1 MNKRWGF
8 TTTAIHGGK
17 IADTHKSVAAPIYQ
31 TATYYYDTA
40 EEGARLGQEIPPG
53 FVYTRWSN
61 PTTRALE
68 EKMALLEGA
77 EDALATASG
86 MGAVSCA
93 VLTALK
99 RGDHAIAP
107 SAIYQATYQL
117 FAEMLPSYGI
127 ETTLLPDTDTQSY
140 ERALRSNTRL
150 LFIETPN
157 NPMLAITDAAKVASL
172 ARAHGA
178 MTIADN
184 TWATPYNHMPISDGV
199 DAVVHSATKYL
210 GGHHDVTLGL
220 IAGSSDFIKKT
231 KKQVRILG
239 TTPDPFG
246 AWLVIRGLATLALRV
261 ERQNATALR
270 LAEFLAEHSSV
281 DRVHYPGLRA
291 HPGHAVAAR
300 QMRGFGG
307 MLSFEVKGGYGPSVR
322 VFERLEIPKRA
333 TSLGGVSTLVS
344 HPAGISS
351 VHMPKEVRAAVGISE
366 GLIRVSVGVEDVDD
380 LLGDFSQAL
389 NPAHLS

>member
-1 MNKRWGF
+1 MGKSWGF
-8 TTTAIHGGK
+8 TTRAIHGGK
-17 IADTHKSVAAPIYQ
+17 LEDTHKSVAVPIYQ

-53 FVYTRWSN
+53 FVYTRWAN

-68 EKMALLEGA
+68 ERVALLEGA
-77 EDALATASG
+77 ADALATASG

-99 RGDHAIAP
+99 RGDHAVAP
-107 SAIYQATYQL
+107 SAIYQASYQL
-117 FAEMLPSYGI
+117 FAEILPSYGI

-140 ERALRSNTRL
+140 ERALRPNTRL

-157 NPMLAITDAAKVASL
+157 NPMLAITDAAKVAAL

-184 TWATPYNHMPISDGV
+184 TWATPYNHTPISDGV

-210 GGHHDVTLGL
+210 GGHHDVTLGV
-220 IAGSSDFIKKT
+220 IAGSASFITRAKR
-231 KKQVRILG
+231 QVRILG

-246 AWLVIRGLATLALRV
+246 SWLVIRGLATLALRV
-261 ERQNATALR
+261 ERQNASAQR
-270 LAEFLAEHSSV
+270 LAEFLAGHARV
-281 DRVHYPGLRA
+281 DRVYYPGLPS
-291 HPGHAVAAR
+291 HPGHQVASA

-307 MLSFEVKGGYGPSVR
+307 MFSFEVRGGYDPSVR
-322 VFERLEIPKRA
+322 VFEALTIPRRA
-333 TSLGGVSTLVS
+333 TSLGGISTLVT

-351 VHMPKEVRAAVGISE
+351 VHMPKEVRQAAGISE
-366 GLIRVSVGVEDVDD
+366 ALIRVSVGIEDADD
-380 LLGDFSQAL
+380 LLDDFEQAL
-389 NPAHLS
+389 RRA